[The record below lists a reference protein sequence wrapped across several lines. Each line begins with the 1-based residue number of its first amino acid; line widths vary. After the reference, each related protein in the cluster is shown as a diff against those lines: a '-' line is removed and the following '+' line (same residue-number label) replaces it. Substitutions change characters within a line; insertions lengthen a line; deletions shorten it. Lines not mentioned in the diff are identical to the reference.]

1 MRENRMKKLYLL
13 LFSSLLTACGV
24 TSGTADLNQFV
35 DSVMSQPRGSIE
47 PLPVFEPYE
56 AFSYSATGLRSPFD
70 LPVNL
75 DEVIQKAAPESD
87 IQPDLNR
94 SKEQLEQYSFGSF
107 SMVGTIKKR
116 QNDQLWALISVPDSG
131 IHKVKEGYYV
141 GQNHGKVIR
150 VSQQRIDIIEIV
162 SNGVGGWLE
171 RPRSLVLAG
180 VEKE

>member
-1 MRENRMKKLYLL
+1 MNKLTLL
-13 LFSSLLTACGV
+13 LLSSLLTACGV
-24 TSGTADLNQFV
+24 TSGTADLKEFV
-35 DSVMSQPRGSIE
+35 DDVMSQPRAVIE

-75 DEVIQKAAPESD
+75 DEVVNQTNPDSD
-87 IQPDLNR
+87 IRPDLDR

-107 SMVGTIKKR
+107 SMVGTIKREK
-116 QNDQLWALISVPDSG
+116 DELWALISVPDSG

-162 SNGVGGWLE
+162 PNGVGGWLE

-180 VEKE
+180 VEEE

>member
-1 MRENRMKKLYLL
+1 MRGIKMKKISLILL
-13 LFSSLLTACGV
+13 ATSLTACGV
-24 TSGTADLNQFV
+24 SSGTADLKQFV
-35 DSVMSQPRGSIE
+35 DGVMSQPRGVIE

-75 DEVIQKAAPESD
+75 DEVIKKVTPDTD
-87 IQPDLNR
+87 IQPDINR

-107 SMVGTIKKR
+107 SMVGTIKR
-116 QNDQLWALISVPDSG
+116 EENQLWALVSVPDSG
-131 IHKVKEGYYV
+131 IHKVKEGYYM
-141 GQNHGKVIR
+141 GQNHGKVMQ

-162 SNGVGGWLE
+162 PNGVGGWLE

-180 VEKE
+180 VEEE

>member
-1 MRENRMKKLYLL
+1 MTEMNKLTLL
-13 LFSSLLTACGV
+13 LLSLLLTACGV
-24 TSGTADLNQFV
+24 TSGTADLKQFV
-35 DSVMSQPRGSIE
+35 DDVMNQPRGVIE

-75 DEVIQKAAPESD
+75 DKVVKQTPPNSD
-87 IQPDLNR
+87 LRPDLNR

-107 SMVGTIKKR
+107 SMVGTISREK
-116 QNDQLWALISVPDSG
+116 DQLWALISVPDSG

-141 GQNHGKVIR
+141 GQNHGKVMR

-162 SNGVGGWLE
+162 PNGVGGWLE

-180 VEKE
+180 VEEE

>member
-1 MRENRMKKLYLL
+1 MKGINMEKLSLL
-13 LFSSLLTACGV
+13 ILASLLTACGV
-24 TSGTADLNQFV
+24 SSGTTDLKQFV
-35 DSVMSQPRGSIE
+35 DGVMSQPRGVIE

-75 DEVIQKAAPESD
+75 DEVVKKVAPESSV
-87 IQPDLNR
+87 QPDLHR

-107 SMVGTIKKR
+107 SMVGTIKR
-116 QNDQLWALISVPDSG
+116 EEDQLWALVSAPDSG
-131 IHKVKEGYYV
+131 IHKVKEGYYM
-141 GQNHGKVIR
+141 GQNHGKVMR

-162 SNGVGGWLE
+162 PNGVGGWLE

-180 VEKE
+180 VEEE

>member
-1 MRENRMKKLYLL
+1 MRGNKMNKLSLL
-13 LFSSLLTACGV
+13 LFSTLLTGCGV
-24 TSGTADLNQFV
+24 TSGTADLKEFV
-35 DSVMSQPRGSIE
+35 DYVMSQPRGVIQ

-75 DEVIQKAAPESD
+75 DEIVKQTTPQSD

-107 SMVGTIKKR
+107 SMVGTIKLKE
-116 QNDQLWALISVPDSG
+116 DQLWALLSIPDSG

-150 VSQQRIDIIEIV
+150 VSEQRIDIIEV
-162 SNGVGGWLE
+162 VPNGVGGWLE

-180 VEKE
+180 VEEE

>member
-1 MRENRMKKLYLL
+1 
-13 LFSSLLTACGV
+13 
-24 TSGTADLNQFV
+24 
-35 DSVMSQPRGSIE
+35 
-47 PLPVFEPYE
+47 
-56 AFSYSATGLRSPFD
+56 LRSPFD